1 MAGKLFAKSSL
12 PSNQLTAG
20 NEYEAEMFD
29 LFGDTDQILIEGE
42 IDGDVTGED
51 VVQATS
57 MWTDY
62 SSVFPTLHEQGRN
75 LARDIEWSFITEG
88 GSG

>member
-20 NEYEAEMFD
+20 NKYVMEAEMFDVD
-29 LFGDTDQILIEGE
+29 LFGDTDLIEGE

-51 VVQATS
+51 IV
-57 MWTDY
+57 
-62 SSVFPTLHEQGRN
+62 
-75 LARDIEWSFITEG
+75 
-88 GSG
+88 